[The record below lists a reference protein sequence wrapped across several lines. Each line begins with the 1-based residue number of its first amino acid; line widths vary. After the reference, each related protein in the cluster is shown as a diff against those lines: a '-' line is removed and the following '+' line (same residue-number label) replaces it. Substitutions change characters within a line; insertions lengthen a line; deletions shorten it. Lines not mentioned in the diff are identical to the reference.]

1 MSPGGQADGRTD
13 GGGDGNK
20 FTESEGY
27 RSEKQN
33 AKLPS
38 SLSRSSVWLIDFRL
52 TVMELRKSE
61 RRIDLKL
68 NSLALDLWN
77 CLLTN
82 FGLSQNIFE

>member
-1 MSPGGQADGRTD
+1 MSRNLTLKCLRYGPEHEEGSDVSPGGQADGRTD

-38 SLSRSSVWLIDFRL
+38 SLSLGPR
-52 TVMELRKSE
+52 
-61 RRIDLKL
+61 
-68 NSLALDLWN
+68 
-77 CLLTN
+77 
-82 FGLSQNIFE
+82 FG